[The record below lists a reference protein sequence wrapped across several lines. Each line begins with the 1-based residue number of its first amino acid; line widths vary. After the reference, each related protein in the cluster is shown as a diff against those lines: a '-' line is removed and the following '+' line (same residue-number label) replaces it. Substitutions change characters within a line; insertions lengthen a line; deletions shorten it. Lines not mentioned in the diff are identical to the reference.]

1 MAGSRSIVVIGAG
14 PAGISAAVS
23 AAEAGGRVTLVS
35 DEPAGGRANWHSL
48 GPSKVWLAAV
58 EAYEQAVGALA
69 LGLEVDAAPPEAI
82 SVLAR
87 IRELAARWSARQ
99 VEALSLAGV
108 DWLNGFASL
117 DGLGRVKVMDREGMT
132 REVLEVDA
140 VILASGS
147 VPLFPDG
154 LKPDGE
160 RILAPRYVGRLE
172 EIPGDVV
179 VIGGGMTGAEF
190 VYLFDSLG
198 AEVTW
203 VLDERGVLPEF
214 PPEASALL
222 VEAMDRRGVR
232 RVAGPGARV
241 QRCGRGVVVIASDGK
256 RYAAHTAFLAVGRVP
271 ALRGL
276 GLESVGLAPR
286 ANGTI
291 WVDAYARTEAQG
303 VYAVGDVAGPPMLA
317 NYGEAQG
324 RVAGLHAAGVP
335 VAGFHPECVV
345 HAVYTAPQIAKVGDA
360 EGVVGIGHPGR
371 VTRVRAP
378 FHAGLHALLHPG
390 KGWIELVLERPEG
403 RIIGAWA
410 VGPTAADSLA
420 PVALAIRLRATAE
433 QMAEVAPAVPTVSE
447 LPFIA
452 AREAVRASGELD
464 PVQRG

>member
-1 MAGSRSIVVIGAG
+1 MSRTIVVIGAG
-14 PAGISAAVS
+14 PAGIAAAVA
-23 AAEAGGRVTLVS
+23 AAEAGARVTLVS

-69 LGLEVDAAPPEAI
+69 LGLEVDATPPEAR

-87 IRELAARWSARQ
+87 IRELAGRWSARQ

-108 DWLNGFASL
+108 EWETGFAGL
-117 DGLGRVKVMDREGMT
+117 DGPGRVKVRDRTGAT
-132 REVLEVDA
+132 TAVLEPEA
-140 VILASGS
+140 VIVASGS
-147 VPLFPDG
+147 VPVFPEG
-154 LKPDGE
+154 MRPDGE
-160 RILAPRYVGRLE
+160 RIMAPRYVGRLE
-172 EIPGDVV
+172 EIPGDVIV
-179 VIGGGMTGAEF
+179 VGGGMTGAEF

-198 AEVTW
+198 SEVTW

-222 VEAMDRRGVR
+222 VESLDRRGVR
-232 RVAGPGARV
+232 RVAGPGAQV
-241 QRCGRGVVVIASDGK
+241 QRGGRGVVVIAADGK

-276 GLESVGLAPR
+276 GLDTVGLAPR
-286 ANGTI
+286 PNGTI
-291 WVDAYARTEAQG
+291 WVDAYARTEAAG

-317 NYGEAQG
+317 TYGEAQG

-345 HAVYTAPQIAKVGDA
+345 HAVYTSPQIAKVGDA
-360 EGVVGIGHPGR
+360 EGVAGVGRPGR

-390 KGWIELVLERPEG
+390 KGWLELVLERPEG

-452 AREAVRASGELD
+452 AREATRVNGDVDAV
-464 PVQRG
+464 PRG